1 MRNIIKLLR
10 IKFILQITPL
20 IGIFIIS
27 SFLFYYLKQEK
38 DPSMPASALL
48 NKKVPEIKSSDLL
61 LNNINIDNDIFFE
74 KKVLINFFASW
85 CAPCEAEHTLLLKI
99 SNNHKDIFLLG
110 INYKDDKNDAIK
122 FLEDGNPYNNIA
134 VDNEG
139 KIAMN
144 FGVYGLPE
152 TFIVNKSGIIIFKH
166 VGPITKKL
174 YDKKIKNLLSN

>member
-1 MRNIIKLLR
+1 MKNIKKLFK
-10 IKFILQITPL
+10 IQIVLKVMPL

-27 SFLFYYLKQEK
+27 GFLFYYLKQDK
-38 DPSMPASALL
+38 DPSIPASALL
-48 NKKVPEIKSSDLL
+48 NKKVPEIESGDLL
-61 LNNINIDNDIFFE
+61 ENSIDINNGIFFE

-85 CAPCEAEHTLLLKI
+85 CAPCETEHTLLIKI
-99 SNNHKDIFLLG
+99 SNHHKDVFFLG
-110 INYKDDKNDAIK
+110 INYKDDKNNAIK

-134 VDNEG
+134 VDNDG

-152 TFIVNKSGIIIFKH
+152 TFIVDKNGIVIFKH

-174 YDKKIKNLLSN
+174 YDQKIKKLLSN

>member
-1 MRNIIKLLR
+1 M
-10 IKFILQITPL
+10 
-20 IGIFIIS
+20 
-27 SFLFYYLKQEK
+27 LK
-38 DPSMPASALL
+38 D
-48 NKKVPEIKSSDLL
+48 
-61 LNNINIDNDIFFE
+61 
-74 KKVLINFFASW
+74 
-85 CAPCEAEHTLLLKI
+85 
-99 SNNHKDIFLLG
+99 
-110 INYKDDKNDAIK
+110 YKDDKNDAIK
-122 FLEDGNPYNNIA
+122 FLEDGNPYDNIA